1 MFWETRESSRS
12 LRSLEYTLV
21 SLNIS
26 SLYRPVLN
34 RSRPIKWINW
44 QSLDQILYIEPY
56 YPNDRVKLDIGLQ
69 AEQNQIQKQKKK
81 NWKNETNLKLGH
93 KSIEFPG
100 FQDGEHRLTD
110 VERVTPVVV
119 FDRPIILLDAQNP
132 TTQDLQIKRHRHLF

>member
-12 LRSLEYTLV
+12 LRSLENTLV

-56 YPNDRVKLDIGLQ
+56 YPNSESGERERERETERDRYKERERERETERDRYKERERERERQRQRDRETYRRTDRQ
-69 AEQNQIQKQKKK
+69 AE
-81 NWKNETNLKLGH
+81 
-93 KSIEFPG
+93 
-100 FQDGEHRLTD
+100 R
-110 VERVTPVVV
+110 ERERERQREKELNTCKARVAQLVTE
-119 FDRPIILLDAQNP
+119 
-132 TTQDLQIKRHRHLF
+132 